1 MSDGYGYRKLI
12 VWQRADE
19 LAFQVYLVTR
29 GFPKDEMYGLTSQ
42 LRRAALSVPTNVAE
56 GYGRQNRGELRQFVN
71 IGLGSLAEVEYLLD
85 FAARLGYLDG
95 AECERLM
102 NLRSE
107 AGRVLWKFYKS
118 L

>member
-1 MSDGYGYRKLI
+1 
-12 VWQRADE
+12 
-19 LAFQVYLVTR
+19 
-29 GFPKDEMYGLTSQ
+29 
-42 LRRAALSVPTNVAE
+42 
-56 GYGRQNRGELRQFVN
+56 VN